1 MNHLIQRPKPVNP
14 MSSFYI
20 PYYMKPQLKRM
31 FMKDFTMDRPM
42 IPRKFYC
49 NGTQC
54 SIVIK
59 FPKPKSNFVMTAE
72 ILVANEAIDTKW
84 SSFNK
89 MPLVFDSGTRIVYQF
104 TDWSH
109 AEEFIDRLPRRMP
122 SNKVTVMVSALGK
135 PMSIHDFLDH
145 IDYGCNHL
153 ECTYQP
159 VSGLKKLKDE
169 LRDFGIAA

>member
-1 MNHLIQRPKPVNP
+1 
-14 MSSFYI
+14 MSSIYI
-20 PYYMKPQLKRM
+20 PYVISQQLAIK
-31 FMKDFTMDRPM
+31 FKTDFIRHGVMR
-42 IPRKFYC
+42 PRKFYC
-49 NGTQC
+49 NGTQA
-54 SIVIK
+54 SVLIK
-59 FPKPKSNFVMTAE
+59 FPKAKSNFVMTAE
-72 ILVANEAIDTKW
+72 ILVANEAIDTKC

-104 TDWSH
+104 TDWSV
-109 AEEFIDRLPRRMP
+109 AGEFLERLPRRMP

-145 IDYGCNHL
+145 IDYGCTVL

-159 VSGLKKLKDE
+159 VRGLKKLKDE

>member
-1 MNHLIQRPKPVNP
+1 MTTL
-14 MSSFYI
+14 SSKYI
-20 PYYMKPQLKRM
+20 PTYIEPQLKRT
-31 FMKDFTMDRPM
+31 FRKDFTMDCPM

-59 FPKPKSNFVMTAE
+59 FPTTKSNFVMTAE

-89 MPLVFDSGTRIVYQF
+89 MPLVFDSGTRIIYQF
-104 TDWSH
+104 TGWSDVG
-109 AEEFIDRLPRRMP
+109 EFLDRLPSRMP
-122 SNKVTVMVSALGK
+122 SNKVTVVVSALGK

-145 IDYGCNHL
+145 IDYGCNVL
-153 ECTYQP
+153 QCTFQP
-159 VSGLKKLKDE
+159 VQGLKKLKDE